1 VSGRIGWRRIE
12 ISKSIGIDVL
22 TFLCSLMF
30 SKFHKSKIQ
39 IALSAIFEYFEKIA
53 YTYSYK
59 REAKDKETL
68 IIAEEGMDDYAS
80 QLEK

>member
-1 VSGRIGWRRIE
+1 VWERIGWRRIE
-12 ISKSIGIDVL
+12 ISKSIDINVL
-22 TFLCSLMF
+22 TFLYSLMF

-39 IALSAIFEYFEKIA
+39 IALSAIFEYLEKSV

-59 REAKDKETL
+59 RATKDKETP
-68 IIAEEGMDDYAS
+68 IIAEEGMDNYVR